1 VEEPEIIAEEQIP
14 VLFGRLK
21 RERTILKLY
30 IPGINND
37 WLSIV
42 IGIEAH
48 NGLPCFV
55 IDFPGGAG
63 HDLWNSQGKRAIIE
77 FTDRNRVHC
86 RLKSVIEKIEDQN
99 IYMLMPETVY
109 RLQRRGFFR
118 VPSPINTRV
127 IIRDEDGSL
136 DLDVVNIG
144 EGGVLV
150 SNPTSSHRSVRF
162 FRGAFKGLSIVYKEN
177 EAQERI
183 EIKKAEIR
191 RVVKRPET
199 GCYEYAF
206 MFRDRG
212 KDIEKEI
219 RKFIYSCQRK
229 MLYRMKYPEDQDQI

>member
-1 VEEPEIIAEEQIP
+1 MEEPESIIEDQIP
-14 VLFGRLK
+14 ILLERLK
-21 RERTILKLY
+21 SERTILKLY
-30 IPGINND
+30 MPGINND

-42 IGIEAH
+42 LGIKANNES
-48 NGLPCFV
+48 PCFV
-55 IDFPGGAG
+55 IDFPGGG
-63 HDLWNSQGKRAIIE
+63 GYELRNSQGKKVIIE
-77 FTDRNRVHC
+77 FTDRNRVHY
-86 RLKSVIEKIEDQN
+86 RLRSVIKNVEDQN
-99 IYMLMPETVY
+99 IYVLMPEAVY
-109 RLQRRGFFR
+109 RMQRRGFFR
-118 VPSPINTRV
+118 VPSPIDTRV

-150 SNPTSSHRSVRF
+150 SNPTASHRGVRF
-162 FRGAFKGLSIVYKEN
+162 FRGAFKSLSIIYKNIED
-177 EAQERI
+177 EEKI
-183 EIKKAEIR
+183 EINRAEIR